1 MEKYE
6 GIPTEVFTTQFIGNS
21 TDLIKSFIFNQYI
34 DNQISY
40 VLLVGDTDNVATFWP
55 DGQTPSDLMY
65 GYLDGDDAYPEI
77 LIGRFS
83 AESNEDI
90 QVQVERVLRYEK
102 YMNTEAEWYN
112 KGIGIASNE
121 GEGMSDDGESDF
133 IHMDNIRERLINYN
147 YTSIDQAYDIYNVSS
162 TQVYDFINSGRG
174 IINYTGHGSTNSWIS
189 SGFSIQDINQLNNVD
204 KYPFILSVSCN
215 TGASQYGES
224 MAEAWLNASQNL
236 IPTGAIS
243 VAASSSLMQWA
254 PPMECQDE
262 FNDILTKTY
271 EDKQIYSFGGIFYNS
286 IIKMIESYG
295 DNGVE
300 EAKYWHVYG
309 DPSTLIRTDV
319 PSVIDVSYNDIL
331 TIGQTSMNLFTDEDG
346 LVATIS
352 QNGKILSTSVS
363 QNGLI
368 SIPLIDLD
376 IEVGVY
382 DLTIVGYNK
391 STYVSDIIF
400 IEPEIGL
407 LVVNNLEF
415 NQLNHNLAINSG
427 SDVIVSF
434 DISNEGLES
443 VNQVELKLETEDP
456 FIVIHDYADSL
467 NQVLVDESI
476 THEMH
481 IMVSNN
487 TPDNHSAFVNLVM
500 KAGELEWIFPFI
512 LNIKSPEINVS
523 TSLLSTQNEDRIWRP
538 GEEATLSFVVS
549 NIGSGNMNYPIG
561 FDIEWMKILQQI

>member
-1 MEKYE
+1 MMINKFYSTIIFSATILNFLFGLKNDLSTFEIISSTQNRLHVQFDFNELDFFEINLNSQTYLIPKIQNTVYNQKKGFPNLPSLSESIIIPKGKKAIISYKINQYDEFANINIAPSKGKITRDKNPDDIKYTFNNIYNSDVNFPE
-6 GIPTEVFTTQFIGNS
+6 HPVKLDSSFVLRGILGTTIQLIPFSYNLQAKRLIFYKNLDIFIDFVDDVYSNTPIEANLTSPYRNIIENQFINFENDRTEMIPDHGSMIIITDESYLMDLEPFIDWKNMKGIPTEVFTTQFIGNS

-102 YMNTEAEWYN
+102 YMNTEAIWYN

-121 GEGMSDDGESDF
+121 GEGIGDDGESDF

-147 YTSIDQAYDIYNVSS
+147 YTSIDQAYDIYNISP

-271 EDKQIYSFGGIFYNS
+271 ADKQIYSFGGF
-286 IIKMIESYG
+286 
-295 DNGVE
+295 
-300 EAKYWHVYG
+300 
-309 DPSTLIRTDV
+309 
-319 PSVIDVSYNDIL
+319 
-331 TIGQTSMNLFTDEDG
+331 FT
-346 LVATIS
+346 T
-352 QNGKILSTSVS
+352 
-363 QNGLI
+363 
-368 SIPLIDLD
+368 
-376 IEVGVY
+376 
-382 DLTIVGYNK
+382 
-391 STYVSDIIF
+391 
-400 IEPEIGL
+400 
-407 LVVNNLEF
+407 
-415 NQLNHNLAINSG
+415 
-427 SDVIVSF
+427 
-434 DISNEGLES
+434 
-443 VNQVELKLETEDP
+443 
-456 FIVIHDYADSL
+456 
-467 NQVLVDESI
+467 VL
-476 THEMH
+476 
-481 IMVSNN
+481 
-487 TPDNHSAFVNLVM
+487 
-500 KAGELEWIFPFI
+500 
-512 LNIKSPEINVS
+512 
-523 TSLLSTQNEDRIWRP
+523 
-538 GEEATLSFVVS
+538 
-549 NIGSGNMNYPIG
+549 
-561 FDIEWMKILQQI
+561 